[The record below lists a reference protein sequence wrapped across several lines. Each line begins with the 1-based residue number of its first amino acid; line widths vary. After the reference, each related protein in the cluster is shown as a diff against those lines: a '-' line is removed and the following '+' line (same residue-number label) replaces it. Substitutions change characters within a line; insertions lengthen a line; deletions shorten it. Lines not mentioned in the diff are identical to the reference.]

1 MDTLVNKT
9 IRLSEGETEMLMRAL
24 VEATE
29 QSPAPKSGDTQILL
43 RQAQTSHLS
52 ENTGQIEQTNFIL

>member
-24 VEATE
+24 VAGTE
-29 QSPAPKSGDTQILL
+29 QSAEPKAGETQILL
-43 RQAQTSHLS
+43 RQAQTSQTS
-52 ENTGQIEQTNFIL
+52 GNTDPIEKTRFIL

>member
-9 IRLSEGETEMLMRAL
+9 IRLSEGETEMLTRAL

-29 QSPAPKSGDTQILL
+29 QSPAPNSGDTQILL
-43 RQAQTSHLS
+43 RQAQTSQFSGYTRHV
-52 ENTGQIEQTNFIL
+52 EQTNVIL

>member
-29 QSPAPKSGDTQILL
+29 ESTSPRMGDTQILQ
-43 RQAQTSHLS
+43 REARPSQPSG
-52 ENTGQIEQTNFIL
+52 NTEPIQQSNFIL